1 MLPYDYENLY
11 FEMMDTPLDYDENLY
26 EKGMRMRVTYVYDE
40 GLQIY
45 INMYDE
51 ITNNELINGEMSD
64 KQKQEIKDNGY
75 TSS

>member
-1 MLPYDYENLY
+1 
-11 FEMMDTPLDYDENLY
+11 MMDTPLVYDYDENLY

-45 INMYDE
+45 INMY
-51 ITNNELINGEMSD
+51 ELINGEMSD

>member
-11 FEMMDTPLDYDENLY
+11 FEMMGTPLVYDYDENLY

-45 INMYDE
+45 INMY
-51 ITNNELINGEMSD
+51 ELINGEMSD
-64 KQKQEIKDNGY
+64 EQKQEIMDNGY